1 MEKYILDEFIP
12 NHKKLSREEIF
23 QEISNYVEKINND
36 PEIQKQN
43 KDKNNNDFLKLF
55 EYKNNVNRN
64 KDELKPHLK

>member
-1 MEKYILDEFIP
+1 MEKHILDEFIP

-55 EYKNNVNRN
+55 EYKNNINRN